1 MNFFVIKDGRLKKW
15 FSNVLFFGG
24 LCVMCLAFLFLSGLI
39 FYLVMVAGL
48 LIASISSFEA
58 KAIVLGLKPFTN
70 DPLGWRK
77 AKQSYQTEEPP
88 KASVDEPPADKP

>member
-24 LCVMCLAFLFLSGLI
+24 LGVMCLAFLFLSGLI
-39 FYLVMVAGL
+39 FYLVLVAGL

-58 KAIVLGLKPFTN
+58 KAIVLGLKPFTS

-77 AKQSYQTEEPP
+77 AKQSYKEETAPEQDSE
-88 KASVDEPPADKP
+88 KKTKT